1 MGFLFIEPN
10 DADETAHI
18 FPAYRGINGYYT
30 FGDKKVKN
38 IKELENI
45 NGTEPIVIEK
55 GLGSNEAICHGDGVT
70 VANSKR
76 EKYSIAYFDN
86 QAETRTYASNRQNA
100 RRNICGNCVKRL
112 YKD

>member
-1 MGFLFIEPN
+1 M
-10 DADETAHI
+10 HI
-18 FPAYRGINGYYT
+18 FPACRLIDGKCYT
-30 FGDKKVKN
+30 FSDEKCKDNIEWIEDIINNQDK
-38 IKELENI
+38 I
-45 NGTEPIVIEK
+45 K
-55 GLGSNEAICHGDGVT
+55 GLNSGNSEAICHGDGVT

-86 QAETRTYASNRQNA
+86 QAETRTYAANRQNA